1 MVVSNGETQL
11 DYFALGLA
19 VYPTSLAD
27 YYAQQQ
33 QANQGSEFSF
43 TMPEA
48 DEDGDVQINLDDQFG
63 QHFDYE
69 DNDEQQAAE
78 KVDDEL

>member
-19 VYPTSLAD
+19 VYPSSLAD

-33 QANQGSEFSF
+33 QANQSSEFSF

-48 DEDGDVQINLDDQFG
+48 DEDGNMQINLDDQFD
-63 QHFDYE
+63 FD
-69 DNDEQQAAE
+69 NNFEQPAAE
-78 KVDDEL
+78 EVDDEL